1 MQVDERVHRFL
12 EQELP
17 GAGAAGIRKL
27 KGDAST
33 REYFRCRVSE
43 SETAILTLYPEPF
56 DPDESTYLQVYRLL
70 CRIGLPVPRIH
81 AVDGNLGVVLQEDL
95 GDMTLER
102 RLRGA
107 GSRER
112 KRLLGQAAEHLIVL
126 QREGPQAADPGW
138 PVLELA
144 FDVEKLTWELQFF
157 RRHFLEGY
165 SSLHVEREKLASE
178 FLALCVELAGAER
191 FVCHRDYQVRN
202 LMLKEERVYMIDF
215 QDARLGPQAYD
226 LVSLLMDSID
236 LPPGEVEELVDFYLG
251 RGAPAVDAG
260 RFRRQFHLATIQ
272 RLLKALG
279 TFGYQAGALGRKAY
293 RAYIPG
299 TVGRVATALKT
310 IPEFPYIRALVEEQV
325 ASAGRVSC

>member
-1 MQVDERVHRFL
+1 MYLDERIQRFL
-12 EQELP
+12 EKELP
-17 GAGAAGIRKL
+17 GAGARGIRKL

-33 REYFRCRVSE
+33 REYFRCGVSE

-56 DPDESTYLQVYRLL
+56 DPAESTYVQVYRLL
-70 CRIGLPVPRIH
+70 DRIGLPIPRIY
-81 AVDGNLGVVLQEDL
+81 AVDGDLGVVLQEDL

-102 RLRGA
+102 RLCGA
-107 GSRER
+107 GNRER

-138 PVLELA
+138 PVLQLA
-144 FDVEKLTWELQFF
+144 FDLEKLTWELQFF
-157 RRHFLEGY
+157 RRHYLEGY
-165 SSLHVEREKLASE
+165 SSLRVEGERLASE
-178 FLALCVELAGAER
+178 FLALCSELSEAER

-202 LMLKEERVYMIDF
+202 LMLKEGRVYMIDF

-236 LPPGEVEELVDFYLG
+236 LAPGEVEELVDFYLQ
-251 RGAPAVDAG
+251 RGAPAVDAR
-260 RFRRQFHLATIQ
+260 RFRRQFHLTAIQ

-279 TFGYQAGALGRKAY
+279 TFGYQAGVLGRESY

-299 TVGRVATALKT
+299 TLERVAAALKT
-310 IPEFPYIRALVEEQV
+310 IPEFPYIRGLVEAQV
-325 ASAGRVSC
+325 AAAGRVSC

>member
-1 MQVDERVHRFL
+1 MHVDERIRRFL
-12 EQELP
+12 EKELP
-17 GAGAAGIRKL
+17 GAGAARIRKL

-33 REYFRCRVSE
+33 REYFRCGFPE

-56 DPDESTYLQVYRLL
+56 DPAESTYLQVYRMLR
-70 CRIGLPVPRIH
+70 RIGLPIPRIH
-81 AVDGNLGVVLQEDL
+81 AVDGDLGVVLQEDL

-126 QREGPQAADPGW
+126 QREGPRAADPDW
-138 PVLELA
+138 PVLQLA
-144 FDVEKLTWELQFF
+144 FDLEKLTWELQFF

-165 SSLHVEREKLASE
+165 SSLRVEREKLAAE
-178 FLALCVELAGAER
+178 FLALGSELAAAER

-202 LMLKEERVYMIDF
+202 LMLKAGRVYMIDF

-226 LVSLLMDSID
+226 LASLLLDSID
-236 LPPGEVEELVDFYLG
+236 LTPGEVEELVDFYLQ
-251 RGAPAVDAG
+251 RGAPAVDVR
-260 RFRRQFHLATIQ
+260 RFRRQFHLMAIQ

-279 TFGYQAGALGRKAY
+279 TFGHQAGALGRESY

-299 TVGRVATALKT
+299 TLERVAAALKT
-310 IPEFPYIRALVEEQV
+310 IPEFPYIRGLVEVQV
-325 ASAGRVSC
+325 TASERVSC

>member
-1 MQVDERVHRFL
+1 MHVDERIRRFF
-12 EQELP
+12 EKELP
-17 GAGAAGIRKL
+17 GAGARGIRRL

-33 REYFRCRVSE
+33 REYFRCGVSE
-43 SETAILTLYPEPF
+43 SETAILTLYPQPF
-56 DPDESTYLQVYRLL
+56 DPAESTYLQVYRLL
-70 CRIGLPVPRIH
+70 RRIGVPIPRVH
-81 AVDGNLGVVLQEDL
+81 AVDGELGVILQEDL

-107 GSRER
+107 RSQER

-138 PVLELA
+138 PVLQLA
-144 FDVEKLTWELQFF
+144 FDLEKLTWELQFF
-157 RRHFLEGY
+157 RRHYLEGY
-165 SSLHVEREKLASE
+165 ASLRVERERLACE
-178 FLALCVELAGAER
+178 FRALCGELAEAKR

-202 LMLKEERVYMIDF
+202 LMLKEGRVHMIDF

-236 LPPGEVEELVDFYLG
+236 LPPGEIEELVDFYLQ
-251 RGAPAVDAG
+251 RGAPPVDA
-260 RFRRQFHLATIQ
+260 RQFRRQFHLTTIQ

-279 TFGYQAGALGRKAY
+279 TFGYQAGALGRESY

-299 TVGRVATALKT
+299 TLERVAAALKT
-310 IPEFPYIRALVEEQV
+310 VPEFPYIRSLISNSLAN
-325 ASAGRVSC
+325 GRRAIG

>member
-1 MQVDERVHRFL
+1 MQVDERIHRFL

-17 GAGAAGIRKL
+17 GGGAGGIRKL

-33 REYFRCRVSE
+33 REYFRCGVSA

-56 DPDESTYLQVYRLL
+56 DPAESTYLQVYRMLR
-70 CRIGLPVPRIH
+70 RIGLPVPRVH
-81 AVDGNLGVVLQEDL
+81 AVDGVLGVVLQEDL

-126 QREGPQAADPGW
+126 QREGPRAAEPGW
-138 PVLELA
+138 PVLQLS
-144 FDVEKLTWELQFF
+144 FDLEKLTWELQFF

-165 SSLHVEREKLASE
+165 SSLRVERERLASE
-178 FLALCVELAGAER
+178 FLALCGELAEAER

-202 LMLKEERVYMIDF
+202 LMLKEGRVYMIDF

-226 LVSLLMDSID
+226 LVSLLLDSID
-236 LPPGEVEELVDFYLG
+236 LPPGEVEELVDFYLQ
-251 RGAPAVDAG
+251 RGAPAVGG
-260 RFRRQFHLATIQ
+260 RQFRRQFQLTSIQ

-279 TFGYQAGALGRKAY
+279 TFGYQAGVLGREAY

-299 TVGRVATALKT
+299 TLERVAAALKT
-310 IPEFPYIRALVEEQV
+310 IPEFPYIRALVEAQV
-325 ASAGRVSC
+325 AAAGRVSC

>member
-17 GAGAAGIRKL
+17 GAGAGEIRKL

-43 SETAILTLYPEPF
+43 SETAILTLYPEAF
-56 DPDESTYLQVYRLL
+56 DPAESTFLQVYRMLR
-70 CRIGLPVPRIH
+70 RIGLPIPRIH
-81 AVDGNLGVVLQEDL
+81 AVDGDLGVVLQEDL

-102 RLRGA
+102 RLRTA

-112 KRLLGQAAEHLIVL
+112 KRLLSQAAEHLIVL
-126 QREGPQAADPGW
+126 QREGPRAADPGW
-138 PVLELA
+138 PVLQLA
-144 FDVEKLTWELQFF
+144 FDLEKLTWELQFF

-165 SSLHVEREKLASE
+165 SRLHVERDRLASE
-178 FLALCVELAGAER
+178 FLALCRELAEAGR

-202 LMLKEERVYMIDF
+202 LMLKEGRVYMIDF

-226 LVSLLMDSID
+226 LASLLLDSID
-236 LPPGEVEELVDFYLG
+236 LPPGEVEELVDFYLQG
-251 RGAPAVDAG
+251 GAPAVDVLQ
-260 RFRRQFHLATIQ
+260 FRRQFHLTSIQ

-279 TFGYQAGALGRKAY
+279 TFGYQAGALGREAY

-299 TVGRVATALKT
+299 TLERVAAALKT
-310 IPEFPYIRALVEEQV
+310 IPEFPYIRALVDARAAETGPV
-325 ASAGRVSC
+325 PW

>member
-1 MQVDERVHRFL
+1 MHFDQRIHRFL

-17 GAGAAGIRKL
+17 GAGALEIRKL

-33 REYFRCRVSE
+33 REYFRCRVSD

-56 DPDESTYLQVYRLL
+56 DPGESTYLQVYRMLR
-70 CRIGLPVPRIH
+70 RIGLPVPRIH
-81 AVDGNLGVVLQEDL
+81 AVEGDLGAVLQEDL

-107 GSRER
+107 GTRER

-126 QREGPQAADPGW
+126 QRKGPQAAEPDW
-138 PVLELA
+138 PVLQLA
-144 FDVEKLTWELQFF
+144 FDLEKLTWELQFF

-165 SSLHVEREKLASE
+165 SSVRVEREKLASE
-178 FLALCVELAGAER
+178 FLALCGELAEAER

-202 LMLKEERVYMIDF
+202 LMLKEGRVYMIDF

-226 LVSLLMDSID
+226 LVSLLLDSID
-236 LPPGEVEELVDFYLG
+236 LPPGEVEDLVDFYLQ

-260 RFRRQFHLATIQ
+260 QFRRQFHLTAIQ

-279 TFGYQAGALGRKAY
+279 TFGYQAGALGRETY
-293 RAYIPG
+293 GAYIPG
-299 TVGRVATALKT
+299 ALERVAAVLKT
-310 IPEFPYIRALVEEQV
+310 IPEFPYIRSLVDAQV
-325 ASAGRVSC
+325 AATGPVPW

>member
-1 MQVDERVHRFL
+1 MHFDERIRRFL
-12 EQELP
+12 EKELP
-17 GAGAAGIRKL
+17 GAGARGIRKL

-33 REYFRCRVSE
+33 REYFRCGVSE

-56 DPDESTYLQVYRLL
+56 DPAESTYLQVYRLL
-70 CRIGLPVPRIH
+70 RRIGLPIPRIR
-81 AVDGNLGVVLQEDL
+81 AVDGELGVILQEDL

-107 GSRER
+107 RSRER

-138 PVLELA
+138 PVLQLA
-144 FDVEKLTWELQFF
+144 FDLEKLTWELQFF
-157 RRHFLEGY
+157 RRHYLEGFA
-165 SSLHVEREKLASE
+165 SLRVERERLASE
-178 FLALCVELAGAER
+178 FRALCGELAEAER

-202 LMLKEERVYMIDF
+202 LMLREGRVHMIDF

-236 LPPGEVEELVDFYLG
+236 LPPGEVEELVDFYLQ
-251 RGAPAVDAG
+251 RGAPPVDA
-260 RFRRQFHLATIQ
+260 RQFRRQFHLTTIQ

-279 TFGYQAGALGRKAY
+279 TFGYQAGALGRESY

-299 TVGRVATALKT
+299 TLERVAAALKT
-310 IPEFPYIRALVEEQV
+310 IPEFPYIRALVDAQV
-325 ASAGRVSC
+325 AAAGRVSC